1 MMPISDNWKGIL
13 FMNDMNKSGRMSQLK
28 NPFFT
33 SNATNILMFFAG
45 WGIWWSFFQIWL
57 TTKQGF
63 TGAQVGE
70 IYSFN
75 SAFSLIANLVYSNI
89 QDRLG
94 LKRNLLIFCACLQVF
109 LGPFFTFLFVPMLH
123 ANLEL
128 GALIGSCYLT
138 LAYLSAS
145 PMFEA
150 LTERASRR
158 FNYQYGSARAWG
170 SFGYAVSALLAGFV
184 FTINPSLLFWI
195 GSAIAVVLLLL
206 LLFWNPVRN
215 KETVARFENEM
226 VRERENSKPGSRDFL
241 NVFKVRSLWEIA
253 IFLVFSGTFYT
264 IFDQQMFP
272 QFFTQFFKTQA
283 MGDHM
288 YGILNSVE
296 VFLEALMMGLVPLLL
311 KKIGVRRTILVG
323 VTFMF
328 IRIGG
333 CGLITNPLG
342 VSMIKLLHAPE
353 TAIFCVVMFR
363 YYTLHY
369 DPRVSATINIVTG
382 IAGSFGQ
389 ILLSTPLGLL
399 RDHIGYQPTFLVIA
413 GIVFCAGIYGLFIIR
428 RDDQE
433 VNGERLSE

>member
-94 LKRNLLIFCACLQVF
+94 LKRNLLIFCACLQVL

-253 IFLVFSGTFYT
+253 IF
-264 IFDQQMFP
+264 DQQMFP

-296 VFLEALMMGLVPLLL
+296 VFLEALMMGMVPLLM